1 MTIEDGEGRL
11 LAALKER
18 IDRDARPRLEALE
31 IDGVPVM
38 QADLPGAFR
47 AIFTTRHGGLS
58 RGPYASLNLDPRSLD
73 DPLAVEANRAR
84 VAGVLDTISPLAG
97 AGDSTGDSQDRLGF
111 ERSGFKLVSPR
122 QEHGLRVMGAAEY
135 VRHSAGEPCDG
146 LTVHPLLDRGLA
158 AMLLFA
164 DCVPVV
170 LAGEVDAALVHGGWR
185 GILGGI
191 IQQAARAMTGPPA
204 MAVIGP
210 SIGPCCFSVGEDVA
224 QAFAARYGADVVRRL
239 PGQEPRVDLWAAADR
254 ALGEVDVPHERV
266 TNPRLCTCCNNDL
279 FYSYRRE
286 GPVTGRHCGVLWA
299 AAPAFQRDDA
309 R

>member
-1 MTIEDGEGRL
+1 M

-18 IDRDARPRLEALE
+18 IDREARTRLIALE
-31 IDGVPVM
+31 IDRVPLI
-38 QADLPGAFR
+38 QAELPGVFR
-47 AIFTTRHGGLS
+47 AIFTTRHGGRS
-58 RGPYASLNLDPRSLD
+58 GGAYASLNLDPRSPD
-73 DPLAVEANRAR
+73 DPLAVEANRAH
-84 VAGVLDTISPLAG
+84 VAGVLNIISPPVE
-97 AGDSTGDSQDRLGF
+97 AGDSPGDSQGRP
-111 ERSGFKLVSPR
+111 GFKLVSPR

-135 VRHSAGEPCDG
+135 VRHSAGEVCDG
-146 LTVHPLLDRGLA
+146 LTIHPLLDRTLGA
-158 AMLLFA
+158 TLLFA

-204 MAVIGP
+204 TAVIGP
-210 SIGPCCFSVGEDVA
+210 SIGPCCFTVGEEVA
-224 QAFAARYGADVVRRL
+224 QAFAARYGVHVVRRL
-239 PGQEPRVDLWAAADR
+239 PGREPRVDLWAAAQC
-254 ALGEVDVPHERV
+254 ALGEVDVPLERV
-266 TNPRLCTCCNNDL
+266 TNPRLCTCCNTDL

-299 AAPAFQRDDA
+299 VTPTSLRDEA